1 MATDPCI
8 HRPKYNEC
16 WHDARPP
23 PRQLST
29 ITNRSAACTIR
40 SPCRTSAVLP
50 TYLAVVSTIHVLYGR
65 DDLPRPQKQT
75 LRHLLDKFQKNT
87 VRRERYLLHFLGTLT
102 LSLLVVNAF
111 ILFWPTPELDFSG
124 ATFDTRGQEVIQIEE
139 IQQTTQEKRKPPPPV
154 PQPPVV
160 MPDDVVLDDIELEIA
175 DVALDINEAGTEDE
189 NVEGADTGNNPVA
202 ARADRSPSPVRIAT
216 PEYPRD
222 ADRRNI
228 RAEIVVEVLVSDRGR
243 VIETRIVERYLLS
256 KDGTE
261 KEMVARIGYG
271 MEEAAIAAAER
282 HTFRPAIQAGQR
294 VQSYST
300 LTFRVGLDR

>member
-1 MATDPCI
+1 M
-8 HRPKYNEC
+8 NQ
-16 WHDARPP
+16 
-23 PRQLST
+23 PR
-29 ITNRSAACTIR
+29 
-40 SPCRTSAVLP
+40 
-50 TYLAVVSTIHVLYGR
+50 
-65 DDLPRPQKQT
+65 
-75 LRHLLDKFQKNT
+75 RHLLDKFQKNT

-102 LSLLVVNAF
+102 LSLLVVNAC
-111 ILFWPTPELDFSG
+111 ILFWPTPEDDFSG
-124 ATFDTRGQEVIQIEE
+124 STFDTRGQEVIQVEE

-175 DVALDINEAGTEDE
+175 DVALDLNEAGSDDE
-189 NVEGADTGNNPVA
+189 NVEGADTGSNPVA

-216 PEYPRD
+216 PEYPRE

-243 VIETRIVERYLLS
+243 VVETRVVERYLLN

-261 KEMVARIGYG
+261 KEAVAEIGFG
-271 MEEAAIAAAER
+271 VEESVLSAAER
-282 HTFRPAIQAGQR
+282 HTFRPAIQGGQR

-300 LTFRVGLDR
+300 LTFRIGVDS

>member
-1 MATDPCI
+1 M
-8 HRPKYNEC
+8 N
-16 WHDARPP
+16 
-23 PRQLST
+23 
-29 ITNRSAACTIR
+29 AC
-40 SPCRTSAVLP
+40 
-50 TYLAVVSTIHVLYGR
+50 
-65 DDLPRPQKQT
+65 
-75 LRHLLDKFQKNT
+75 
-87 VRRERYLLHFLGTLT
+87 
-102 LSLLVVNAF
+102 

-124 ATFDTRGQEVIQIEE
+124 ATFDTRGQEVIQVEE

-175 DVALDINEAGTEDE
+175 DVALDINEAGADEE
-189 NVEGADTGNNPVA
+189 NVEGAETGDNPVA

-216 PEYPRD
+216 PEYPRE

-228 RAEIVVEVLVSDRGR
+228 RAEVVVEVLVDIRGR
-243 VIETRIVERYLLS
+243 VVDTRVVERYLLN

-261 KEMVARIGYG
+261 KEAVAEIGYG
-271 MEEAAIAAAER
+271 IEEAVISAAER

-294 VQSYST
+294 VQSYSI